1 MKYYSRRMVKY
12 QDLNPAHRLF
22 GGALLAWIDEEAAI
36 FASCQLGTPRIVTKF
51 MSEINFVAPAAVGD
65 VVEFGLAIV
74 SIGRTSLTVCCNVR
88 NKHTKQTIID
98 VERIVFV
105 CVDADGDPKPHGKT
119 IDNLSSD
126 EGDEP

>member
-36 FASCQLGTPRIVTKF
+36 FATCQLDTPRIVTKF
-51 MSEINFVAPAAVGD
+51 MSEINFVAPAEVGD
-65 VVEFGLAIV
+65 IVEFGLAIV
-74 SIGRTSLTVCCNVR
+74 SIGTTSLTVCCNVR
-88 NKHTKQTIID
+88 NKHNKQTIIN

-105 CVDADGDPKPHGKT
+105 CVDENGNSQPHGKT
-119 IDNLSSD
+119 MASINPND
-126 EGDEP
+126 G

>member
-22 GGALLAWIDEEAAI
+22 GGALLAWIEAAI

-51 MSEINFVAPAAVGD
+51 MSEINFVSPAEVGD

-74 SIGRTSLTVCCNVR
+74 NVGRTSLTVCCNVR
-88 NKHTKQTIID
+88 NKHTKNTIIHI
-98 VERIVFV
+98 ERIVFV

-119 IDNLSSD
+119 QDTLAHD
-126 EGDEP
+126 

>member
-36 FASCQLGTPRIVTKF
+36 FAACQLDTPRIVTKF
-51 MSEINFVAPAAVGD
+51 MSEINFVAPAEVGD
-65 VVEFGLAIV
+65 ILEFGLAIV
-74 SIGRTSLTVCCNVR
+74 SVGNSSLTVCCNVR
-88 NKHTKQTIID
+88 NKHSKQTIIK

-105 CVDADGDPKPHGKT
+105 CVDENGNAKAHGKT
-119 IDNLSSD
+119 AETINPHDD
-126 EGDEP
+126 